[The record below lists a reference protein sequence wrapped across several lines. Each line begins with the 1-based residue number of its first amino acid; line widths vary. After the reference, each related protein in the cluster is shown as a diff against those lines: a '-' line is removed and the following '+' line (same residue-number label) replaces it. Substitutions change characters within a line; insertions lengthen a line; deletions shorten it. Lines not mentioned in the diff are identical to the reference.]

1 MGKRGRVSG
10 TNRAGEIPE
19 GDYMNAQSKMTAAR
33 TSLVLEQPF
42 FGTLALSLK
51 MQADDTCETAWVN
64 GRSLGYN
71 PTFIDSLSHDK
82 VTALLAHEVMH
93 CAMGHPWRREA
104 RDAKQWNVACD
115 MAINSELRESGFTL
129 PDSAVYPDSADSG
142 KSAEWHYARVQEK
155 ESDGDKP
162 GNGQGNTPQQG
173 QGPSIPDPLGEVR
186 DAPNGPDSDGEPAP
200 TEQEWKQRAA
210 SALQQAKMQGNMPGG
225 LARQVSQALKPR
237 IDVRS
242 LLLRFFS
249 ERSTGDYSWTR
260 PNSRYLSQGLYLPA
274 LESKALGEVAIMVD
288 TSGSVN
294 EVSLSYARSIVESVI
309 DECSPAAVTVYYFD
323 SKVASIDRFER
334 GESLTWKPQGGGG
347 TSFIPALEAI
357 ELDGTA
363 VCAVCITDL
372 DGTFPDNAPL
382 LPVLWLSTD
391 EDNTAPFGETVYI
404 DR

>member
-1 MGKRGRVSG
+1 
-10 TNRAGEIPE
+10 
-19 GDYMNAQSKMTAAR
+19 MNAHSKMTAAR

-51 MQADDTCETAWVN
+51 MECDPSTDTAWVN

-71 PTFIDSLSHDK
+71 PTFIDSQSHDRITGT
-82 VTALLAHEVMH
+82 VAHEVFH
-93 CAMGHPWRREA
+93 CAMGHPFRRGD
-104 RDAKQWNVACD
+104 RDPKQWNKACD
-115 MAINSELRESGFTL
+115 LSINPQLRDSGFSL
-129 PDSAVYPDSADSG
+129 PDGVLYPSEFGLPDG
-142 KSAEWHYARVQEK
+142 KSAEWYYAHIQEQ
-155 ESDGDKP
+155 ESKDDPQGQ
-162 GNGQGNTPQQG
+162 GNGQGNTAG
-173 QGPSIPDPLGEVR
+173 QGPTVPDPLGEVR
-186 DAPNGPDSDGEPAP
+186 DAPTGTDSDGEPAP
-200 TEQEWKQRAA
+200 SEQEWKQRAA

-225 LARQVSQALKPR
+225 LARSVQQALKPR

-274 LESKALGEVAIMVD
+274 LESKALGEIAIMVD
-288 TSGSVN
+288 TSGSVD

-334 GESLTWKPQGGGG
+334 GDSLTWKPQGGGG
-347 TSFIPALEAI
+347 TSFVPALEAI
-357 ELDGTA
+357 ELDGQA

-391 EDNTAPFGETVYI
+391 ESNIAPFGETVYI

>member
-64 GRSLGYN
+64 GRTLGYN
-71 PTFIDSLSHDK
+71 PTFIESLPHEQI
-82 VTALLAHEVMH
+82 TALVAHEVMH
-93 CAMGHPWRREA
+93 CAMGHPFRRDGREP
-104 RDAKQWNVACD
+104 KPWNVACD
-115 MAINSELRESGFTL
+115 KAINSELRESGFTL
-129 PDSAVYPDSADSG
+129 PEGALYPSDSEKG
-142 KSAEWHYARVQEK
+142 KSAEWHYSHAQQ
-155 ESDGDKP
+155 DDNPDPNGQ
-162 GNGQGNTPQQG
+162 GNGQGNTAG
-173 QGPSIPDPLGEVR
+173 QGPSVPDPLGEVR
-186 DAPNGPDSDGEPAP
+186 DAPTGPDSDGEPAP

-210 SALQQAKMQGNMPGG
+210 SALQQAKMQGTLPAG
-225 LARQVSQALKPR
+225 LARQVSQALRPKL
-237 IDVRS
+237 DVRS

-274 LESKALGEVAIMVD
+274 LESKALGEIAIMVD
-288 TSGSVN
+288 TSGSVD

-309 DECSPAAVTVYYFD
+309 DECNPAAVTVYYFD
-323 SKVASIDRFER
+323 SEIASIDRFER
-334 GESLTWKPQGGGG
+334 GDSLTWKPQGGGG

-357 ELDGTA
+357 ELDGQA
-363 VCAVCITDL
+363 VCAVCISDL
-372 DGTFPDNAPL
+372 DGTFPDIPPSI
-382 LPVLWLSTD
+382 PVLWLSTV
-391 EDNTAPFGETVYI
+391 EDATAPFGEVVYV